1 MIERLCVRTPK
12 PDGKWIIVVF
22 LFEKTKNDFIR
33 TEMEHIR
40 IQGIGVLLIN
50 FIALRIRFLK
60 KPRRSA

>member
-33 TEMEHIR
+33 TEMEHKR
-40 IQGIGVLLIN
+40 IQGIGVFLIN
-50 FIALRIRFLK
+50 FDFLK
-60 KPRRSA
+60 INFKYKKTF